1 MAASTSLTPEQ
12 LSTRGS
18 IAVNARWAKSTA
30 AEREAN
36 AQRAQQGLRDRFDRE
51 VREARPGLTDAEYA
65 KMAENAYRAHM
76 GRLAFASSKAR
87 ARRAGGDD
95 AA

>member
-1 MAASTSLTPEQ
+1 MPALTPEQ
-12 LSTRGS
+12 LSTRAS
-18 IAVNARWAKSTA
+18 IASNERWAQSTA
-30 AEREAN
+30 ADREAN
-36 AQRAQQGLRDRFDRE
+36 AARGQQGLRDRFGRE

-65 KMAENAYRAHM
+65 QMAENKYRAHM

-87 ARRAGGDD
+87 KARASG